1 MALSIGNS
9 EALMRYLVQELGFAL
24 EVPFGGIDRRR
35 RWRWDAARVG
45 ERVAVEYMGYGP
57 GHTYRAGVD
66 RDYRK
71 TSEGQLLGW
80 IVILCN
86 AESVDD
92 GMCLRYV
99 EQALEQRKGL
109 T

>member
-1 MALSIGNS
+1 MAVTIGNS
-9 EALMRYLVQELGFAL
+9 EKLMRYLGLVLGFTT
-24 EVPFGGIDRRR
+24 EVPFAGINGTRK
-35 RWRWDAARVG
+35 WRWDAARAQ
-45 ERVAVEYMGYGP
+45 EKIAVEYMGYGP

-86 AESVDD
+86 TESVDD

-99 EQALEQRKGL
+99 EQALDQRKGL
-109 T
+109 P